1 MLNREELK
9 DLSEI
14 QGNENYYVSLYLNVN
29 PVTNPKGEYVLHLK
43 NMIREVSENTE
54 KGVYGKIKA
63 DLEKISAY
71 VTSNKR
77 GFRKGLA
84 LVSSEEAGFRR
95 EYNLSVPVKNT
106 LIVDNT
112 PYIKPLLDIIDNNPR
127 HLILLVEKDEAR
139 ILVVHLGEIVEY
151 GEIKTADVPGKHK
164 KGGWFALGEPHYQ
177 RHIDYHVGLHLKE
190 VIKKLESFLSAEQI
204 DLIFIGGSEEAV
216 NMFKDMLPETVR
228 TRIKGQFAAE
238 MFLKPDEVLKRAEPL
253 LSVYEAEKEKKI
265 VDELITRAMKGN
277 QAVLGIEDVIGAAME
292 GKIHKLVFVKDYEAS
307 GFKCV
312 NCGLLSV
319 RNIPKCPYCG
329 NDMEP
334 IEYMVEL
341 VVQRAVEQGA
351 TVEVLA
357 YETASLKEK
366 GNIGAILRF

>member
-43 NMIREVSENTE
+43 NMIREVSEKTE
-54 KGVYGKIKA
+54 KGVYRKIKT

-77 GFRKGLA
+77 EFRKGLV
-84 LVSSEEAGFRR
+84 LLSSEETGFWR
-95 EYNLSVPVKNT
+95 EYNLPIPVKNT

-112 PYIKPLLDIIDNNPR
+112 PYMKPLLDIVDNNPR
-127 HLILLVEKDEAR
+127 YLILLVEKDEAR
-139 ILVVHLGEIVEY
+139 IFVVHLGEIVEY
-151 GEIKTADVPGKHK
+151 GEVKTEDVPGKHK
-164 KGGWFALGEPHYQ
+164 KGGWFALAEPHYQ

-216 NMFKDMLPETVR
+216 TMFKDMLPETVR

-253 LSVYEAEKEKKI
+253 LSVYEAAKEKKI
-265 VDELITRAMKGN
+265 VDELITRALKGN
-277 QAVLGIEDVIGAAME
+277 QAVLGLADVIGAVTE
-292 GKIHKLVFVKDYEAS
+292 GRVHKLVFVKDYTES

-319 RNIPKCPYCG
+319 QNIPKCPYCG
-329 NDMEP
+329 NNMEP

>member
-14 QGNENYYVSLYLNVN
+14 QGNENHYVSLYLNVN
-29 PVTNPKGEYVLHLK
+29 PITNPKGEYVLHLK

-54 KGVYGKIKA
+54 KGIYRKIKT

-77 GFRKGLA
+77 EFRKGLV
-84 LVSSEEAGFRR
+84 LLSSEETGFWR
-95 EYNLSVPVKNT
+95 EYNLPIPVKNL

-112 PYIKPLLDIIDNNPR
+112 PYIKPLLDIVDNNPR
-127 HLILLVEKDEAR
+127 YLILLVEKDEAR
-139 ILVVHLGEIVEY
+139 IFVVHLGEIVEY
-151 GEIKTADVPGKHK
+151 GEIKTEDVPGKHK
-164 KGGWFALGEPHYQ
+164 KGGWFALAEPHYQ

-190 VIKKLESFLSAEQI
+190 VIKKLESFLSAERI

-216 NMFKDMLPETVR
+216 TMFKDMLPETVR
-228 TRIKGQFAAE
+228 NRIKGQFTVE

-253 LSVYEAEKEKKI
+253 LSVYEAAKEKKI
-265 VDELITRAMKGN
+265 VDELITRTLKGN
-277 QAVLGIEDVIGAAME
+277 QAVLGLADVIGAVME
-292 GKIHKLVFVKDYEAS
+292 GRVHKLVFVKDYTDS

-319 RNIPKCPYCG
+319 QNISKCPYCG
-329 NDMEP
+329 SEMEP

-357 YETASLKEK
+357 YETASIKEK

>member
-9 DLSEI
+9 YLSEI
-14 QGNENYYVSLYLNVN
+14 QGNEDYYVSLYLNVN
-29 PVTNPKGEYVLHLK
+29 PITNPKGEYVLHLK

-54 KGVYGKIKA
+54 KGVYGKIKS

-77 GFRKGLA
+77 GFRKGLV
-84 LVSSEEAGFRR
+84 LVSSEETGFRR

-112 PYIKPLLDIIDNNPR
+112 PYIKPLLDILDNNPGY
-127 HLILLVEKDEAR
+127 LILLVEKDEAR
-139 ILVVHLGEIVEY
+139 IFVIHLGEIVEY

-164 KGGWFALGEPHYQ
+164 KGGWFALAEPHYQ

-190 VIKKLESFLSAEQI
+190 VIKKLESFLSAERI
-204 DLIFIGGSEEAV
+204 DLFFVGGSEEAV
-216 NMFKDMLPETVR
+216 TMFNDMLPETVR

-277 QAVLGIEDVIGAAME
+277 QAVLGIEDIIGAAME

-329 NDMEP
+329 SEMEP

-351 TVEVLA
+351 TIEVLA
-357 YETASLKEK
+357 YETTSLKER

>member
-29 PVTNPKGEYVLHLK
+29 PITNPKGEYVLHLK

-54 KGVYGKIKA
+54 KGVYRKIKS

-77 GFRKGLA
+77 EFRKGLA
-84 LVSSEEAGFRR
+84 LVSSEEQGFRR

-112 PYIKPLLDIIDNNPR
+112 PYIKPLLDIVDNNPR

-139 ILVVHLGEIVEY
+139 IFVVHLGEIVEY

-164 KGGWFALGEPHYQ
+164 KGGWFALAEPHYQ

-190 VIKKLESFLSAEQI
+190 VIKKLESFLSAEQV

-216 NMFKDMLPETVR
+216 TMFKDMLPETVR
-228 TRIKGQFAAE
+228 NRIKGQFAAE

-312 NCGLLSV
+312 NCGLLSIQ
-319 RNIPKCPYCG
+319 NITSCPYCSSE
-329 NDMEP
+329 MES
-334 IEYMVEL
+334 IEYLVEL
-341 VVQRAVEQGA
+341 VTQRAVEQGA
-351 TVEVLA
+351 TIEVLA
-357 YETASLKEK
+357 YETTSLKER